1 VTETTDPR
9 THCHPPP
16 TQAPIVVQLI
26 VLGRRLSYVLDRR
39 LVRHGYNH
47 TQAAMILALTK
58 HPGLT
63 AQDLARPAWVEPSSV
78 TRALQ
83 ALERRG
89 LVARKAHPTDG
100 RAMVLHLTER
110 GKEEANLIVDL
121 LKSIS
126 AVIERDLGP
135 AEVDAVRH
143 ALPAWFQ
150 RTDALWA
157 SADIDADEGVHPT
170 T

>member
-1 VTETTDPR
+1 VS
-9 THCHPPP
+9 
-16 TQAPIVVQLI
+16 LI
-26 VLGRRLSYVLDRR
+26 ILGRRLSYVLDRK
-39 LVRHGYNH
+39 LGRHGYNH

-89 LVARKAHPTDG
+89 LVARQAHPTDG

-110 GKEEANLIVDL
+110 GTEEARLIVAL
-121 LKSIS
+121 MQSTS
-126 AVIERDLGP
+126 AHVESGLSAADV
-135 AEVDAVRH
+135 EAVRH
-143 ALPAWFQ
+143 ALPTWFQ
-150 RTDALWA
+150 RTDALWT
-157 SADIDADEGVHPT
+157 SADVEDEEGAQT
-170 T
+170 AL